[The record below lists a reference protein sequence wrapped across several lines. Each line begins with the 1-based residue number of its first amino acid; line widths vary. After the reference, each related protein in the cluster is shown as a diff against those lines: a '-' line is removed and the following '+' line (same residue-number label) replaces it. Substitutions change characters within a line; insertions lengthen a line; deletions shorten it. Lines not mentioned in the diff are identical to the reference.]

1 MAAGH
6 DQHSGGYQLMP
17 NVSGGPGV
25 PGTGGNANSFGEDV
39 IAAIGDLAELGNGC
53 GQVMLF
59 WVAWAPGSAV
69 QSAVEKL
76 AMAVTT
82 NDAYR

>member
-1 MAAGH
+1 MR
-6 DQHSGGYQLMP
+6 
-17 NVSGGPGV
+17 
-25 PGTGGNANSFGEDV
+25 
-39 IAAIGDLAELGNGC
+39 
-53 GQVMLF
+53 QVMLF